1 MVDTLDSL
9 RLLLLLLRLEL
20 CRLSLRWLL
29 YWLMEIGGYL
39 GLFKDNLHCLDIHIR
54 EATILELLDDL
65 LRQILVFLIWAQE
78 IVRWRSSVH
87 YGLLTFIDV
96 KLILKELLLRW

>member
-39 GLFKDNLHCLDIHIR
+39 GLFKDNLHCLNIHIR
-54 EATILELLDDL
+54 EVTILELLDDL
-65 LRQILVFLIWAQE
+65 LRQILVLLMWTQE
-78 IVRWRSSVH
+78 IVRWRSSVDN
-87 YGLLTFIDV
+87 GLLTFIDV
-96 KLILKELLLRW
+96 LILKELLLRW